1 MNLLGNHWPPAPRSP
16 SQEGNPPPMISTK
29 KDSYYYRWWT
39 EGEPR
44 QSLLTHSVPSLLM
57 VIDGHEGSTASPVL
71 RVSSP
76 GGLVPRAGKKGE
88 CWTFL
93 DWRLNSENDSPVHGQ
108 PARFGHTGRKLISC
122 GAGLDWEAF
131 YISISFLVVETGS
144 AHLRRVNHCRSVRI
158 SFISSEAKHEP
169 PYVTE
174 ERQWGTNRN
183 WNFIIIICPKKFQF
197 QFYYLYYYY
206 FFLVFFL

>member
-1 MNLLGNHWPPAPRSP
+1 MRPWRRTVRTRAWAEWGDRWTQPRNRRNRGWGRVAPS
-16 SQEGNPPPMISTK
+16 
-29 KDSYYYRWWT
+29 
-39 EGEPR
+39 
-44 QSLLTHSVPSLLM
+44 SLTWVSLRFC
-57 VIDGHEGSTASPVL
+57 VCK
-71 RVSSP
+71 VSSP

-108 PARFGHTGRKLISC
+108 PARFGHTGRKLISLG

-183 WNFIIIICPKKFQF
+183 WNFIIIICP
-197 QFYYLYYYY
+197 
-206 FFLVFFL
+206 